1 MLLIEHLERLKR
13 WSGGSYSS
21 RRPFHLSDIMYRLWQ
36 QRLVTYTI
44 IGVLILLIA
53 VIIWEKLS
61 G

>member
-1 MLLIEHLERLKR
+1 VLLIEHPERFER
-13 WSGGSYSS
+13 WFGGLYSS
-21 RRPFHLSDIMYRLWQ
+21 RRPFHLSDTMYRLWQ